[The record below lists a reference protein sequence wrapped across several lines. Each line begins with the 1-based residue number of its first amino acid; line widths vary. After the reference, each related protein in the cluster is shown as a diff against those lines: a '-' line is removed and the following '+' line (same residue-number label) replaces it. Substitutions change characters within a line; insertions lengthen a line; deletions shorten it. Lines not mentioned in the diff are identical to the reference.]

1 MKRLRQEKG
10 ARLKK
15 KSQSLDVTM
24 QAFTNPAVLNPAG
37 RSGSPPARLPSTSS
51 ASGSVAPPVPSA
63 AKPRQGS
70 AAEEEQN
77 NTANSQKR
85 SFRRA
90 ELRRF
95 YTIDT
100 GQKKSGE
107 RKERRMSFQKPKGT
121 MEYTAGAQDTL
132 NSIALKFDTTPNEL
146 VQLNKLF
153 SRMIVPGQMLYC
165 PDPDYMSSD
174 GSSPS
179 ASPVSPLSPTSS
191 EAEFEKLQLLRSKPT
206 APACPFQDTE
216 PAMQRPSER
225 PAPATSSPNPARS
238 ARVVSSTSE
247 EEEALSERFLKIN
260 CKYITNGKGVVG
272 GVLLVT
278 PNNIMFDPHKL
289 DPLVVANGCEEYG
302 IICPMD
308 EVISAAM
315 YHDIVN
321 TKIKDVTP
329 MPEEWMNLA
338 LGKKTSS
345 IRPHGEERESRL
357 MEAGNDSA
365 STAPKSTEES
375 LSEEVFTE
383 SELSPIREEVAS
395 SDELEQSSRSAE
407 GLADS
412 GSDKTLTA
420 SEPPELCAGSAQD
433 EARTTGD
440 SGFVTSH
447 SQDAGDAS
455 LGGRDLNST
464 ESQGSSSDTTT
475 QTTCHEVSIEA
486 DGDGSKPCDHLDG
499 SEKAKDER
507 ASAEPET
514 GAEAPAESEPN
525 ASVEKEPEKVNEG
538 AKGVVGQSE
547 ELEELRKMWK
557 SHTLQHTREQRD
569 NIQHADVFS
578 SEKRVKKA
586 VMFLCLRVGKPM
598 MKTFV
603 THAQASMQQYAQ
615 KDTEPEYWFAVPQER
630 ADHLFAFFVQWSPE
644 LYGVEGGE
652 PGKEPGFVV
661 VEKSEE
667 SDMIDDV
674 YDEASGKEWE
684 VVSVS
689 EYHRRIDELNSGEL
703 RNLCKRLKIV
713 TADEAKRQHGPMA
726 STIDL
731 GPEAWK
737 PVLNSSS
744 SILEQDHINK
754 LAANLPPRTVGYPWT
769 LAYSTSKHGMSLKTL
784 YRTMV
789 GLDSPMLLVIKDT
802 DRQIFGALSSDP
814 FKVSDHFYGTGETFL
829 FTFNPEY
836 QCYKWTGDNLFF
848 IKGDMD
854 SLAIGGGSGQ
864 FGLWLDEDL
873 YHGRSHF
880 CKTFNNETLSKKEDF
895 FIQEVEVW
903 LFE

>member
-1 MKRLRQEKG
+1 MEHFLNTVIGRTAEFFQNSEVEFIDVDQEGDK
-10 ARLKK
+10 AW
-15 KSQSLDVTM
+15 T
-24 QAFTNPAVLNPAG
+24 
-37 RSGSPPARLPSTSS
+37 SPPSPTDSPKPPDSPRAALTTWIPLAALFSS
-51 ASGSVAPPVPSA
+51 NSSSKRDELEPIV
-63 AKPRQGS
+63 
-70 AAEEEQN
+70 EEESCVGAKGHDGVCTQEQPPLQL
-77 NTANSQKR
+77 AP
-85 SFRRA
+85 RA
-90 ELRRF
+90 SVVELQPGVRQ
-95 YTIDT
+95 YHYGPLKYDYDSPEDT

-107 RKERRMSFQKPKGT
+107 RKERRMSFQKPKGM

-165 PDPDYMSSD
+165 PDPDYMSSE

-179 ASPVSPLSPTSS
+179 VSPVSPLSPTSS
-191 EAEFEKLQLLRSKPT
+191 EAEFEKLQ
-206 APACPFQDTE
+206 DME
-216 PAMQRPSER
+216 PATQRPSER

-289 DPLVVANGCEEYG
+289 DPLVVENGCEEYG

-329 MPEEWMNLA
+329 MPEEWVNLA
-338 LGKKTSS
+338 LGKKTTSS

-357 MEAGNDSA
+357 VEAGNDSA

-407 GLADS
+407 GLANS

-420 SEPPELCAGSAQD
+420 SEPPEPCAVSAQD

-440 SGFVTSH
+440 SGFVAGH

-455 LGGRDLNST
+455 LGGRDPNST

-486 DGDGSKPCDHLDG
+486 DGDGWKPCDHLDG

-507 ASAEPET
+507 ASAEPEA
-514 GAEAPAESEPN
+514 GAEAAAESEPN

-538 AKGVVGQSE
+538 AKGVVGQTE

-603 THAQASMQQYAQ
+603 SHAQASMQQYAQ

-644 LYGVEGGE
+644 LYGVEGDE

-684 VVSVS
+684 
-689 EYHRRIDELNSGEL
+689 
-703 RNLCKRLKIV
+703 IV
-713 TADEAKRQHGPMA
+713 TADEAKRQHGPVA
-726 STIDL
+726 STTDL